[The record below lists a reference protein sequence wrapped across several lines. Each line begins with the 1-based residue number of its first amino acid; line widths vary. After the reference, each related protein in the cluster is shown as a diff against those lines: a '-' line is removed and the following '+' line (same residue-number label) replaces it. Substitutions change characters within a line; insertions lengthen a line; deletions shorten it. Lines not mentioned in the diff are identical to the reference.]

1 VKKKSMF
8 IVGILIVLL
17 AAGGLGYRAWASS
30 REASSSA
37 VQTATIEQGSL
48 SSTLSSSGNTRAGQ
62 SATIAWQTS
71 GKVGEVTLKAG
82 EVVEEDQVLAAL
94 DPNTLTT
101 DMIEAKQD
109 LITAQ
114 QTLDDLQNSKLQQA
128 KALQAVEDAQKA
140 LDGLKQTAAEQSSQA
155 QLALAN
161 AQEALDE
168 AIKTRNA
175 MNYPHSTDKLTIEKA
190 ETDYLLAKAVYKD
203 ALQEY
208 TYYQKKKLTN
218 PDRVR
223 ALNNLVSARQKMQTA
238 FATYNWYLQSYT
250 ETEIAQADAA
260 IAVAQANLE
269 TAQADWD
276 SLKNGTSEA
285 AIALAEATLADAQR
299 EWERVKDGASEQD
312 LTAAQFAVDAAQA
325 SIDYAELKAPFAGTI
340 TQVDV
345 ATADLV
351 SKGDAAFRIDDLS
364 SIYVDLSIS
373 EVDLESVKVGQQAT
387 VEFDAI
393 ADKVYNA
400 EVTEI
405 GMIPTV
411 SNGVVNYTVTIR
423 ITDVDEAIRPGM
435 TASVTI
441 VIDQVDNALLVPNK
455 AIRTSNG
462 QKTVIILFEGQQI
475 SVPVTVTLTG
485 DSMSAVTSTQLK
497 EGDTVVLS
505 GTTASTTTTT
515 TTSNQGPGGM
525 PGDFGGGMPPAG
537 MP

>member
-1 VKKKSMF
+1 MKKKTMF
-8 IVGILIVLL
+8 IIGIMIVLL
-17 AAGGLGYRAWASS
+17 VAGGVGYRVWASS
-30 REASSSA
+30 RTAASGTVSTATVESGSLTSTLNSSGNSRA
-37 VQTATIEQGSL
+37 GQTATIVWE
-48 SSTLSSSGNTRAGQ
+48 
-62 SATIAWQTS
+62 TS

-82 EVVEEDQVLAAL
+82 DEVEEDQVLAAL
-94 DPNTLTT
+94 DANTLTT
-101 DMIEAKQD
+101 DMIQAKQD

-128 KALQAVEDAQKA
+128 KALQAVEDAQQT
-140 LDGLKQTAAEQSSQA
+140 LDTLKQKAAEKSSAA
-155 QLALAN
+155 QLALAK
-161 AQEALDE
+161 AQEALED

-190 ETDYLLAKAVYKD
+190 ETDYLLAKAAYKD
-203 ALQEY
+203 ALGKY
-208 TYYQKKKLTN
+208 TVYQKKKLTN

-223 ALNNLVSARQKMQTA
+223 ALNDLVAARQKMQTA

-276 SLKNGTSEA
+276 NLKNGTSEA
-285 AIALAEATLADAQR
+285 QIALAEATLADAKR
-299 EWERVKDGASEQD
+299 EWERVKNGASEAD
-312 LTAAQFAVDAAQA
+312 LTAAQFAVDSAQA
-325 SIDYAELKAPFAGTI
+325 TIDYAELKAPIAGTI

-345 ATADLV
+345 ATGDLI
-351 SKGDAAFRIDDLS
+351 SKGDTAFRIDDLS

-393 ADKVYNA
+393 SNKTYKA

-423 ITDVDEAIRPGM
+423 ITDVDDAIRPGM
-435 TASVTI
+435 TASATI
-441 VIDQVDNALLVPNK
+441 ILDQLDNALLVPNK
-455 AIRTSNG
+455 AIKTSNG
-462 QKTVIILFEGQQI
+462 QKTVTVLFEGQQI
-475 SVPVTVTLTG
+475 SVPVTVELVGASMTAVSSSQLQAG
-485 DSMSAVTSTQLK
+485 DA
-497 EGDTVVLS
+497 VVLS
-505 GTTASTTTTT
+505 GSTATSTTT

-525 PGDFGGGMPPAG
+525 PGDFGGGMPPG
-537 MP
+537 GFP